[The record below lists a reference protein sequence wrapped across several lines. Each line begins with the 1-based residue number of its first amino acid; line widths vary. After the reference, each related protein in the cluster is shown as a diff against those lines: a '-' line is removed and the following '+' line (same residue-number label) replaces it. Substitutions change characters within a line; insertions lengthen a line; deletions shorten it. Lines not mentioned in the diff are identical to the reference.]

1 MKITKTQLKEIIK
14 KELNEYG
21 FEPPNPG
28 DEELYRELIQKIGS
42 SEDFDQLLY
51 VINRL
56 GVDGDQVMDDL
67 GEAAHRGAPE
77 AAELGHDEYI
87 ASGGGFP
94 LTDPEL

>member
-1 MKITKTQLKEIIK
+1 MATLKYGACINMKITKTQLKEIIK

-56 GVDGDQVMDDL
+56 GIDGEQVMMDL
-67 GEAAHRGAPE
+67 GEAAHGRE
-77 AAELGHDEYI
+77 
-87 ASGGGFP
+87 
-94 LTDPEL
+94 